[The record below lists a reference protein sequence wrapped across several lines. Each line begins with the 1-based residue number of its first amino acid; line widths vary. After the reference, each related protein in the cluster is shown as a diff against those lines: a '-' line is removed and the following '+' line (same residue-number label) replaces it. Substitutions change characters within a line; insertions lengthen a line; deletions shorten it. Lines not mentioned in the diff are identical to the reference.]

1 MVRQLAALLALVA
14 ALLLWPDEAAV
25 RRWARLPGTVL
36 RAPHRAGAGR
46 WGSRIVVGWQRP
58 PLPAAVALGA
68 AAVTGW
74 LVGLLAAVA
83 AGSAAATATL
93 LLRGFRDNRR
103 QRRLWEELA
112 ARVRMLARELSS
124 GSAPAAAAESV
135 AAGASPAVARLL
147 HQLAAQARWGLGR
160 EIAGAGPIRAV
171 GGQLS
176 AGLRLALR
184 SGVPWAALV
193 EAAATDIDDRVRV
206 AEERAA
212 QVSGPRFSGYVLAAL
227 PVFGLLLGAGIGAR
241 PLAVL
246 LGPAPG
252 GLLLPVGVLLCCA
265 GLLWSARITA
275 R

>member
-1 MVRQLAALLALVA
+1 MVRQLVALLAVAA

-25 RRWARLPGTVL
+25 RRWGRMPGAVL
-36 RAPHRAGAGR
+36 RPVRRVGAGR
-46 WGSRIVVGWQRP
+46 WTARIVVGGQRLP
-58 PLPAAVALGA
+58 MPLAVALGA
-68 AAVTGW
+68 ALVTGW
-74 LVGLLAAVA
+74 LSGLLPAVA
-83 AGSAAATATL
+83 AGLAGATATL
-93 LLRGFRDNRR
+93 LVRGLRETRR
-103 QRRLWEELA
+103 QRWLWAELA
-112 ARVRMLARELSS
+112 GRVRMLARELRS
-124 GSAPAAAAESV
+124 GSPPAAAAELV
-135 AAGASPAVARLL
+135 AAGACPAVARLL
-147 HQLAAQARWGLGR
+147 HHLAAQARWGLR
-160 EIAGAGPIRAV
+160 RDIAGPAPVRAV

-176 AGLRLALR
+176 AGLRLAVR

-206 AEERAA
+206 AGERAA
-212 QVSGPRFSGYVLAAL
+212 QVAGPRFSGYVLAAL